1 VDTGQRKYRYIPS
14 PIRVRNILAA
24 TCDGEATLS
33 RLRPSRN
40 GARVNFMS
48 AQSEKRPAL
57 PAPDELVG
65 TFRRFGPFGP
75 AYKITGV
82 LEPLSEGDAMLQ
94 AEVVE
99 TGEKIQRRYSFTLQD
114 PEET

>member
-1 VDTGQRKYRYIPS
+1 MISMETQRVLSDT
-14 PIRVRNILAA
+14 
-24 TCDGEATLS
+24 
-33 RLRPSRN
+33 
-40 GARVNFMS
+40 
-48 AQSEKRPAL
+48 L
-57 PAPDELVG
+57 PGPQDLVG

-82 LEPLSEGDAMLQ
+82 LEVLKDGEALLQ

-114 PEET
+114 PEDA